1 MRSWKKMVVLPSNG
15 TLILILFLFIFILD
29 LRFSSME
36 LVTPVLALTTTLCL
50 IIMALVHPHHQ
61 LPQTVTLSPPALLLA
76 SQHI

>member
-1 MRSWKKMVVLPSNG
+1 
-15 TLILILFLFIFILD
+15 
-29 LRFSSME
+29 ME